1 MQNYS
6 KITSIYIKNIYI
18 YNIYY
23 IYKQYTYIYQWSM
36 IHIYDRCRNV
46 ENDCFLFF
54 TYHISHNWSDHW
66 WRIYNWHNGFERL
79 FSANRD
85 MIVLAKLL
93 HWYKTLVNVS
103 TSVKLRKRLVVA
115 KVGKNETSHENKES
129 LFQNMILLIIP
140 VHQDLWKPVLLLSV
154 SRNQLKAEFC
164 NNPIHWW
171 WTEEYSEPYETSA
184 MEHFVKIVN
193 GRWKLTFRL

>member
-18 YNIYY
+18 YIYIIYINNIHIY
-23 IYKQYTYIYQWSM
+23 INDQWYTYIRQTSKRRKW
-36 IHIYDRCRNV
+36 
-46 ENDCFLFF
+46 LFF
-54 TYHISHNWSDHW
+54 IFWLSHNWSDHW

-79 FSANRD
+79 FSAIRD
-85 MIVLAKLL
+85 MIVLVKLL

-115 KVGKNETSHENKES
+115 KVGKNEVNENKES

-154 SRNQLKAEFC
+154 SRHQLKAEFC
-164 NNPIHWW
+164 NTPN
-171 WTEEYSEPYETSA
+171 SLM
-184 MEHFVKIVN
+184 MERGVFRTLWNFWN
-193 GRWKLTFRL
+193 GAFCENS